1 MIEYYY
7 NNDWGCDFVL
17 SRLYSD
23 EIINKLLDD
32 CVSTWEVRDKLE
44 KLSDDEC
51 ITLDTFEISEGDT
64 IAFVF
69 PDKDGYAEGVA
80 RLIQYLD
87 SIYPDVPK
95 IGILSDIDVLIQ
107 QADQAI
113 DMLDKMKA
121 KISIVKD
128 TPAEKKI
135 II

>member
-1 MIEYYY
+1 M
-7 NNDWGCDFVL
+7 N
-17 SRLYSD
+17 RLYSD
-23 EIINKLLDD
+23 EVITKLLDD
-32 CVSTWEVRDKLE
+32 CVSTWEVKDKLE

-87 SIYPDVPK
+87 SVYPNVPK

>member
-7 NNDWGCDFVL
+7 YNDLGVL
-17 SRLYSD
+17 HMSRLYS
-23 EIINKLLDD
+23 EEVINKLLNE
-32 CVSTWEVRDKLE
+32 CVSTWEVKDKLE

-51 ITLDTFEISEGDT
+51 ATLDTFELSEGDT
-64 IAFVF
+64 IAIMF
-69 PDKDGYAEGVA
+69 PDKDGYAEGVSSV
-80 RLIQYLD
+80 IQYLD
-87 SIYPDVPK
+87 AIYPDVPK
-95 IGILSDIDVLIQ
+95 IGILSDMDVLIQ